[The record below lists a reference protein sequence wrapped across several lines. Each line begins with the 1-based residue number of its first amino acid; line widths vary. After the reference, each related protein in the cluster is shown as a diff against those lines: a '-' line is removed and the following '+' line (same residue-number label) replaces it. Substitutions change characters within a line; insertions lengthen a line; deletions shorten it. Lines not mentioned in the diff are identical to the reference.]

1 MLVAGSLGSCLG
13 LVVYDPLIRAGG
25 LLHLMLPESSL
36 APARAVTHPATFVD
50 TGVPALFHALYALGA
65 EKYRTHSYGAR
76 AQGEDDSIVFTAGL
90 LHDIGKIILSE
101 ALKKNYD
108 DLLAEAKNT
117 DTPLL
122 DIERKILGV
131 DHAQVGGR
139 LLDRWKFPANM
150 VAAVWFHHTPRAAGE
165 HERLASYLNFGNV
178 IAHLLGHTYGHKSMA
193 LQGRGEVLKTLG
205 ITQADLEK
213 YLFLTV
219 DELSRV
225 ESIFNV
231 RSDAA
236 MA

>member
-1 MLVAGSLGSCLG
+1 MTGDEESNGCATPANTRSDSGDDAEMSTSPRKNAGDGNFCHVG
-13 LVVYDPLIRAGG
+13 
-25 LLHLMLPESSL
+25 
-36 APARAVTHPATFVD
+36 FQN
-50 TGVPALFHALYALGA
+50 F
-65 EKYRTHSYGAR
+65 
-76 AQGEDDSIVFTAGL
+76 
-90 LHDIGKIILSE
+90 
-101 ALKKNYD
+101 
-108 DLLAEAKNT
+108 
-117 DTPLL
+117 
-122 DIERKILGV
+122 LGV